1 MKRLFLN
8 PSIKSVLIMLILS
21 LFCSI
26 GFSQSDITDKMI
38 SVPEFTGNVKALLDI
53 VAKQENVVFAYSDNV
68 TLTFTITTKIGKV
81 PFKQFLNDIF
91 KNQKIQYKSNGNKI
105 ILYPTKENEN
115 KPAGLKQTVRGTV
128 YDNDT
133 KLPLIGA
140 TVVIS
145 GSDPLIGTT
154 TDVDGCFR
162 LENIPVGRIDIKISY
177 MGYAEVSA
185 PNIEVISGKE
195 VVLRFEMH
203 EQVLKL
209 NEVTITTDRKRGE
222 ATNDLSLLSSRSIS
236 VEETKRYTGGMDDP
250 ARTVTSYAGV
260 MPTPNGGSDII
271 VRGNSPKY
279 MQWQLDGVVIASPYH
294 MDDQN
299 ASVGTLTALNKY
311 LLTTSDFYTG
321 AFSPEYGNVLS
332 NVMDMKLRRGNNENF
347 EATVGVGLMGT
358 DVTLEGP
365 FKKGYSGSY
374 LVNYRYST
382 VSLINKLGLL
392 GEDVEGVVNYQDA
405 TFKVVLPTKKAGT
418 FSMFGLGGLS
428 GFDFKNIAADGVS
441 TPLRV
446 ADASIVKDYDKKANL
461 ANLGIIN
468 ILPISGN
475 SYIRTSLSYSSTG
488 YTDDMFEKKSFPVYS
503 DNGEFQF
510 DSISNG
516 VNTFKSQVRNSTY
529 QAASTYHTKLNA
541 RNKIQIGTRYIVNNS
556 IYNQDIYDEITN
568 GLVKVTDF
576 SSEVNSLSN
585 FISWK
590 FNVTEKITLVSGLQ
604 NMNVLLNKKS
614 TLEPRIALDWQ
625 LNKACSFRL
634 GYGKHSTVEKAHNY
648 FTKVR
653 QPDGTYTEPNKDLD
667 LLMADH
673 YVLGFEKHF
682 TNYLKAKIELYYQHL
697 YNLPVED
704 NDTSYYATINEGI
717 NYRYVKLV
725 NKGVGENYGIEFTL
739 ERFFDNNYYFVLNSS
754 LYESKYKTLEGVWR
768 NTMYN
773 GNYTV
778 NLLAGKEF
786 KNLGKK
792 QNKILALNIKAYM
805 AGAQRYIP
813 LLRDANGNVAV
824 DPENNQYWDYSKAYN
839 NDLVHVYNVNLS
851 ISYKINRANSTHE
864 LFLDLMNVIRSDA
877 HLSEYYDES
886 QPNNI
891 GYQKE
896 MIFLPNLMY
905 RVYF

>member
-8 PSIKSVLIMLILS
+8 LSIKRILILVLLS
-21 LFCSI
+21 LFCSL

-38 SVPEFTGNVKALLDI
+38 LVPDYNGNVKTLLDI
-53 VAKQENVVFAYSDNV
+53 IGEQENVVFAYSDKV
-68 TLTFTITTKIGKV
+68 ELTFTIKTIAAKV
-81 PFKQFLNDIF
+81 SLKQFLDNIF
-91 KNQKIQYKSNGNKI
+91 KNKEIEYKSKGTKI
-105 ILYPTKENEN
+105 MLYPSKKNEN
-115 KPAGLKQTVRGTV
+115 KPLGLKQTVRGTIC
-128 YDNDT
+128 DNDT

-140 TVVIS
+140 IVVVL
-145 GSDPLIGTT
+145 GSDPLVGAT
-154 TDVDGCFR
+154 TDVDGGFR
-162 LENIPVGRIDIKISY
+162 FENIPVGRIDLQLTY
-177 MGYAEVSA
+177 MGYYEAFV
-185 PNIEVISGKE
+185 PNIEVNSGKE
-195 VVLRFEMH
+195 VVLRLEMR
-203 EQVLKL
+203 EQMLKL
-209 NEVTITTDRKRGE
+209 NEVTITSGLKRGD

-250 ARTVTSYAGV
+250 ARMVTGYAGV
-260 MPTPNGGSDII
+260 MQTPNGGSDII

-332 NVMDMKLRRGNNENF
+332 NVMDMKLRSGNNENF
-347 EATVGVGLMGT
+347 EATMGVGLMGT
-358 DVTLEGP
+358 DITLEGP

-392 GEDVEGVVNYQDA
+392 GENVEGVVNYQDA
-405 TFKVVLPTKKAGT
+405 TFKVVLPTIKAGT
-418 FSMFGLGGLS
+418 FSMFGLAGLS
-428 GFDFKNIAADGVS
+428 GFNFKNVAADGVS
-441 TPLRV
+441 TPFRT
-446 ADASIVKDYDKKANL
+446 ADASILKDYDKEANL
-461 ANLGIIN
+461 ANLGLIN
-468 ILPISGN
+468 VLSISSN
-475 SYIRTSLSYSSTG
+475 SFIRTSLSYSSTG
-488 YTDDMFEKKSFPVYS
+488 YNDDMYEKRSFPIYS
-503 DNGEFQF
+503 ENDEFQY

-516 VNTFKSQVRNSTY
+516 VKTFKSRIRNSTY
-529 QAASTYHTKLNA
+529 QAAATYHNKINA
-541 RNKIQIGTRYIVNNS
+541 RNKIQIGTRYIINTS
-556 IYNQDIYDEITN
+556 DYNQDIFDEAKN
-568 GLVKVTDF
+568 GLTNVTEF
-576 SSEVNSLSN
+576 SNNVNSISN

-590 FNVTEKITLVSGLQ
+590 FNLTEKITMVSGFQ

-614 TLEPRIALDWQ
+614 TLEPRIAIDWE
-625 LNKACSFRL
+625 LNKTCSFWL
-634 GYGKHSTVEKAHNY
+634 GYGKHSTSEKVHNY

-653 QPDGTYTEPNKDLD
+653 QEDGTYTEPNKNLD

-682 TNYLKAKIELYYQHL
+682 TKYLKAKIELYYQHL
-697 YNLPVED
+697 YNLPVEN

-717 NYRYVKLV
+717 NYRYVALV
-725 NKGVGENYGIEFTL
+725 NKGIGENYGIEFTL
-739 ERFFDNNYYFVLNSS
+739 ERFFDNNYYLVLNSS

-813 LLRDANGNVAV
+813 LLRDEEGNVAV
-824 DPENNQYWDYSKAYN
+824 DPENNQYWDYAKAYN

-851 ISYKINRANSTHE
+851 ISYKINRKNSTHE
-864 LFLDLMNVIRSDA
+864 LFLDLMNVIRSDS

-886 QPNNI
+886 QPSDI
-891 GYQKE
+891 GYEKE